1 MGHTVAIHRTPVA
14 TVRSFG
20 LHYTAITNEVMAKI
34 ETPDAMAVWV
44 YLLSKSS
51 DWIPREA
58 DIMARWGFGRERYLK
73 AMKHLRQLGLVWTH
87 TERDGGG
94 RIVGNVVNVGSIPL
108 EWASAIDSTVSQV
121 SRLQDEP
128 ISGGPDLLLIDRDIT
143 KISIQTKFDEFYTHY
158 PRHQGKADA
167 QKAWKSVIKSL
178 DEANLVIEHIQSRQ
192 WPSDKAYIP
201 LPATFLRGKRWEDE
215 LDAPSESTGAYL

>member
-1 MGHTVAIHRTPVA
+1 VAIHRTPVA

-20 LHYTAITNEVMAKI
+20 LHYTAITNEVLAKI

-51 DWIPREA
+51 DWIPRES
-58 DIMARWGFGRERYLK
+58 DIMARWGFGRDRYLK

-94 RIVGNVVNVGSIPL
+94 RIVDTVLNVGSMPL

-121 SRLQDEP
+121 ARPTVEP
-128 ISGGPDLLLIDRDIT
+128 TVGEPDPLLIDRDIT
-143 KISIQTKFDEFYTHY
+143 KISIQTQFDQFYTH
-158 PRHQGKADA
+158 
-167 QKAWKSVIKSL
+167 
-178 DEANLVIEHIQSRQ
+178 
-192 WPSDKAYIP
+192 
-201 LPATFLRGKRWEDE
+201 
-215 LDAPSESTGAYL
+215 